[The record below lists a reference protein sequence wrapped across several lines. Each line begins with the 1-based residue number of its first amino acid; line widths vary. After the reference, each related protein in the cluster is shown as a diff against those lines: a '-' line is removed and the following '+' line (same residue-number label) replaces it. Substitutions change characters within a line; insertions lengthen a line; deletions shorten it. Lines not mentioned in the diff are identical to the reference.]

1 MGDCS
6 VCVGA
11 KTECVLTI
19 TVPAGAIFELVGGV
33 IEYVGACF

>member
-6 VCVGA
+6 VCVGT
-11 KTECVLTI
+11 KTECILTI
-19 TVPAGAIFELVGGV
+19 TIYAGAIFEPVGAV